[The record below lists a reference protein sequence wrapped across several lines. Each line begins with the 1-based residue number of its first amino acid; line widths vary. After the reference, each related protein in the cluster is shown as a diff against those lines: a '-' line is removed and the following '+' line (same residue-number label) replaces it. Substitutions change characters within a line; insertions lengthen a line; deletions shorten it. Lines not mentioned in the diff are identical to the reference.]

1 MRQPI
6 RRAFAL
12 ATVDGK
18 FVYVQLMTL
27 AVAAS
32 VLSTPLGLPNR
43 PGSLKFAVLGDF
55 GTGHS
60 ASRDVAAQMHS
71 IRAQFNFEMVVTTGD
86 NIVGDQDDAH
96 DRADKFEIPFG
107 PLLESGVRFYA
118 SLGNHDR
125 PTNISYPP
133 FNMRGERYY
142 TFAMSNVRF
151 FILDSNWLD
160 EPQIAWLAQALRGS
174 TDDWKICV
182 FHHPLYSDG
191 VRHGPSLE
199 LRVILEPILVRH
211 GVDVVFSGHDHIYER
226 LHPQKGITYFVAGA
240 GGQSERGV
248 APTAATAA
256 AFDEDRS
263 FMLVEV
269 SGAELYFQAVTR
281 DGAMV
286 DAGVIR
292 AAPEGLSGGR
302 TP

>member
-1 MRQPI
+1 M
-6 RRAFAL
+6 
-12 ATVDGK
+12 
-18 FVYVQLMTL
+18 YVQLITL

-32 VLSTPLGLPNR
+32 ILSATPLHLPNR

-60 ASRDVAAQMHS
+60 ASRDVAAQMLGV
-71 IRAQFNFEMVVTTGD
+71 RAQFKFEIVVTTGD
-86 NIVGDQDDAH
+86 NIVGDQDDA
-96 DRADKFEIPFG
+96 DDLADKFEIPFA
-107 PLLESGVRFYA
+107 PLLETGVRFYA

-125 PTNISYPP
+125 PTIVSYPP
-133 FNMRGERYY
+133 FNMGGARYY
-142 TFAMSNVRF
+142 TFAKNNVRF

-160 EPQIAWLAQALRGS
+160 DVQVAWLEQALRGS

-199 LRVILEPILVRH
+199 LRVMLEPLLVRH

-226 LHPQKGITYFVAGA
+226 LHPQQGIIYFVAGA

-256 AFDEDRS
+256 SFDEDRS

-269 SGAELYFQAVTR
+269 SGDELYFQAVTR

-286 DAGVIR
+286 DTGVIR
-292 AAPEGLSGGR
+292 RRQKG
-302 TP
+302 

>member
-1 MRQPI
+1 MY
-6 RRAFAL
+6 
-12 ATVDGK
+12 
-18 FVYVQLMTL
+18 VYLITI

-32 VLSTPLGLPNR
+32 MVSASPFGLPNR

-60 ASRDVAAQMHS
+60 ASRDVAAQMLAV
-71 IRAQFNFEMVVTTGD
+71 RAQFNFEMVVTTGD
-86 NIVGDQDDAH
+86 NIVGDQDDAR
-96 DRADKFEIPFG
+96 DLADKFEIPFT
-107 PLLESGVRFYA
+107 PLLETGVRFYA

-125 PTNISYPP
+125 PDSVSYPP
-133 FNMRGERYY
+133 FNMGGERYY
-142 TFAMSNVRF
+142 TFARSNVRF

-160 EPQIAWLAQALRGS
+160 DVQIAWLEQALRTS

-269 SGAELYFQAVTR
+269 SGDELHFRAITR
-281 DGAMV
+281 DGATV
-286 DAGVIR
+286 DAGVLR
-292 AAPEGLSGGR
+292 QPQKG
-302 TP
+302 

>member
-1 MRQPI
+1 
-6 RRAFAL
+6 
-12 ATVDGK
+12 
-18 FVYVQLMTL
+18 VYVQLIAL

-32 VLSTPLGLPNR
+32 VLSATPLRLPNQ

-60 ASRDVAAQMHS
+60 ASRDVAAQMLAV
-71 IRAQFNFEMVVTTGD
+71 RAQFNFEMVVTTGD
-86 NIVGDQDDAH
+86 NIVGDQDDPL
-96 DRADKFEIPFG
+96 DLADKFEIPFK

-125 PTNISYPP
+125 PTNVSYPP
-133 FNMRGERYY
+133 FNMGGQRYY
-142 TFAMSNVRF
+142 TFAKRNVRF

-160 EPQIAWLAQALRGS
+160 DVQVAWLGQALRTS
-174 TDDWKICV
+174 TDEWKICV

-199 LRVILEPILVRH
+199 LRVLLEPMLVRH

-226 LHPQKGITYFVAGA
+226 LHPQKGIIYFVAGA

-269 SGAELYFQAVTR
+269 SGTELYFQAVTR
-281 DGAMV
+281 GGAMV
-286 DAGVIR
+286 DTGVIR
-292 AAPEGLSGGR
+292 R
-302 TP
+302 RQKR

>member
-1 MRQPI
+1 
-6 RRAFAL
+6 
-12 ATVDGK
+12 
-18 FVYVQLMTL
+18 VYAQLKTL
-27 AVAAS
+27 AVAAL
-32 VLSTPLGLPNR
+32 VLSATPVGLPNR

-60 ASRDVAAQMHS
+60 ASRDVAAEMLAM
-71 IRAQFNFEMVVTTGD
+71 RAQFNFEMVVTTGD
-86 NIVGDQDDAH
+86 NIVGDQDDAR
-96 DRADKFEIPFG
+96 DLADKFEIPFR
-107 PLLESGVRFYA
+107 PLLETGVRFYA

-125 PTNISYPP
+125 PATISYPP
-133 FNMRGERYY
+133 FNMNGERYY
-142 TFAMSNVRF
+142 SFAKRNVRF
-151 FILDSNWLD
+151 FILDTNWLD
-160 EPQIAWLAQALRGS
+160 QGQVTWLEQALRNS

-199 LRVILEPILVRH
+199 LRVVLEPILIRY
-211 GVDVVFSGHDHIYER
+211 GVNVVFSGHDHIYER

-240 GGQSERGV
+240 GGQSERGI

-256 AFDEDRS
+256 SYDLDRS

-281 DGAMV
+281 GGATV

-292 AAPEGLSGGR
+292 QRQKG
-302 TP
+302 